1 MTDQELL
8 TLCAEVAAIQKQSN
22 EAIEK
27 LDRADKAFKE
37 AKRVEIELD
46 SQLKEMHGK
55 LIKALGA
62 RF

>member
-1 MTDQELL
+1 MTEHELL
-8 TLCAEVAAIQKQSN
+8 ALCAEVAAIQKQSN
-22 EAIEK
+22 EAIDK
-27 LDRADKAFKE
+27 LDKADKAFRE